1 AVAADTPLGRMAK
14 AAMDAGQL
22 VSDEIV
28 LGMIR
33 ERLAEPDA
41 QRGFI
46 LDGFPRNL
54 SQAETLDGMLRDLG
68 QPLDLALLIDVDF
81 DVLMQRLTGRRTCES
96 CGAVYNV
103 YSSPPKF
110 DDRCDLCGGNLR
122 RRADDNE
129 ETIGNRLRVYEAQTT
144 PVIEYYRRQRWLRT
158 VQGVGEISDVFQAIC
173 RILDPL
179 SRGEAVPGVEPA
191 TGDAK
196 PAVAKRVRSRAPAK
210 RAGGVA
216 PAAGA
221 AAKKKSAA
229 KKTAKKKV
237 IPKKKAVAKKPAA
250 KKKAAKKKAVKK
262 TVMPKKKAAAKKV
275 AAKKVATKKKTALG
289 KVTVRR
295 KVVAKKTVRRGGTR
309 KKADA
314 KGRPTAK
321 KGVRR
326 RVPRRPK

>member
-1 AVAADTPLGRMAK
+1 MRIVLLGAPGSGKGTQGKQLVDQYHTPQISTGDLLRAAVAADTPLGRMAK

-54 SQAETLDGMLRDLG
+54 SQAETLDGMLHDLG

-129 ETIGNRLRVYEAQTT
+129 ET
-144 PVIEYYRRQRWLRT
+144 
-158 VQGVGEISDVFQAIC
+158 
-173 RILDPL
+173 
-179 SRGEAVPGVEPA
+179 
-191 TGDAK
+191 
-196 PAVAKRVRSRAPAK
+196 
-210 RAGGVA
+210 
-216 PAAGA
+216 
-221 AAKKKSAA
+221 
-229 KKTAKKKV
+229 
-237 IPKKKAVAKKPAA
+237 
-250 KKKAAKKKAVKK
+250 
-262 TVMPKKKAAAKKV
+262 
-275 AAKKVATKKKTALG
+275 
-289 KVTVRR
+289 
-295 KVVAKKTVRRGGTR
+295 
-309 KKADA
+309 
-314 KGRPTAK
+314 
-321 KGVRR
+321 
-326 RVPRRPK
+326 